1 MQVRLKEMLPYHS
14 GEMRVN
20 ICTIN
25 VGAGIGNRNVAMDVY
40 YFVDIF
46 IFVDMPVTRSGDC
59 VDAENSCFD
68 LFSFVAGSGV
78 EVYVRK
84 SLVGWVK
91 LVEHREAYVV
101 LEMKKESGHSVMVG
115 GVYIRPN
122 RD

>member
-1 MQVRLKEMLPYHS
+1 VRLKITLPYHS
-14 GEMRVN
+14 VEMRVN

-25 VGAGIGNRNVAMDVY
+25 VGAGIGNWNLARDVY

-59 VDAENSCFD
+59 VDAENSGLD

-78 EVYVRK
+78 EAYVRK

-91 LVEHREAYVV
+91 LVDHRE
-101 LEMKKESGHSVMVG
+101 G
-115 GVYIRPN
+115 
-122 RD
+122 